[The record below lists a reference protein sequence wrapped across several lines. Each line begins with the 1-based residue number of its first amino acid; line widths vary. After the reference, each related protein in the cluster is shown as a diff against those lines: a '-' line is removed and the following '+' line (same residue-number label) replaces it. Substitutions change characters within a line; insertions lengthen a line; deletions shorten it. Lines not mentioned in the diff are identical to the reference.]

1 MGVRLIKISVIY
13 FLIGVGIGYYM
24 STAHAYNLT
33 PVHVHINLLGWTAL
47 TLAGIIYI
55 LFPAAGKTRLAT
67 WHFWLHNIGLLMMMV
82 GLAFVVHGNDTLLIL
97 TIIGANLTTLG
108 VLLFV
113 INVFKN
119 VKQAT
124 ENE

>member
-33 PVHVHINLLGWTAL
+33 PVHAHVNLLGWTAL

-55 LFPAAGKTRLAT
+55 LFPAAGKTKLAT
-67 WHFWLHNIGLLMMMV
+67 WHFWLHNIGLPLMMV
-82 GLAFVVHGNDTLLIL
+82 GLAFVVYGNESLLIL
-97 TIIGANLTTLG
+97 TIIGANLTTLAI
-108 VLLFV
+108 VLFV
-113 INVFKN
+113 INVLKN
-119 VKQAT
+119 VKQP
-124 ENE
+124 ESE

>member
-1 MGVRLIKISVIY
+1 MGVRLIKISVNY

-67 WHFWLHNIGLLMMMV
+67 WHFWLHNIGLPLMMV
-82 GLAFVVHGNDTLLIL
+82 GLAFVVHGNESLLIL
-97 TIIGANLTTLG
+97 TVVGANLTTLG

-113 INVFKN
+113 INILKN
-119 VKQAT
+119 VKQPL
-124 ENE
+124 NGK

>member
-24 STAHAYNLT
+24 SISHAYNMT
-33 PVHVHINLLGWTAL
+33 PIHVHINLLGWTAL

-55 LFPAAGKTRLAT
+55 LFPAAGETKLAT
-67 WHFWLHNIGLLMMMV
+67 WHFWLHNIGLPLMMI
-82 GLAFVVHGNDTLLIL
+82 GLALMVYGNESLLIL
-97 TIIGANLTTLG
+97 TIVGANLTSLG

-113 INVFKN
+113 INVLKN
-119 VKQAT
+119 VKQP
-124 ENE
+124 ESE